1 MYLYTMEFSLEGKEN
16 IELNRLIKYIK
27 WAPSGGE
34 ANQLIS
40 NGHIKVNKAKE
51 FRRRCKIVPG
61 TEVSFENQVCNVIE

>member
-1 MYLYTMEFSLEGKEN
+1 MEYSLEGKEN

-40 NGHIKVNKAKE
+40 NGLVKVSKEKE
-51 FRRRCKIVPG
+51 FRRRRKVVPG
-61 TEVSFENQVCNVIE
+61 AVISFEGKTCTVTK